1 LSASAAASFPYWA
14 AIWLLC
20 QYIADKGLK
29 GLLCVFIHDDC
40 HCTHIQPILLGGQ
53 ALSESISDMVRAEQ
67 GGNHDSDLSGY
78 EGETDD
84 VPRFEDL
91 TFDTEIVGFTSG

>member
-1 LSASAAASFPYWA
+1 MHPRQHRFRTVLLFGYFISM
-14 AIWLLC
+14 WLTV
-20 QYIADKGLK
+20 IKRK
-29 GLLCVFIHDDC
+29 SSLCVFIHDDC

-67 GGNHDSDLSGY
+67 GGNHDSDLSGN

-84 VPRFEDL
+84 VPSFEDL
-91 TFDTEIVGFTSG
+91 TFDTEVMGFTSG

>member
-1 LSASAAASFPYWA
+1 MHLRQHRFR
-14 AIWLLC
+14 IVLLFGYFISMLTVIKRKC
-20 QYIADKGLK
+20 S
-29 GLLCVFIHDDC
+29 LCIFIHDDS

-53 ALSESISDMVRAEQ
+53 ALSESISDMVRTKQ

-91 TFDTEIVGFTSG
+91 TFDTEVMRFTSG